1 MWQLYGQD
9 HILRQLEPALSADQ
23 LSHAYL
29 LVGPPHVGKMTLALN
44 LAQSVNCL
52 QGPGAP
58 CGSCTQCSR
67 IAAGHH
73 ADVRIVGV
81 GRREK
86 SPETGGETDGGSGR
100 ADSRADSIEVP
111 RPGQSTVIGINHVR
125 DVLHQVNLKPFEG
138 SRIVVIFDGAE
149 SLSEEAANALLKT
162 LEEPPPQVI
171 ILLLTANEEAL
182 PSTILSRCQRLVL
195 LPLSKEQLAE
205 RLVADHQAGA
215 EEAERLARLSRGC
228 LGWAISALKD
238 PQVLEQQDAELDRLK
253 EACEAG
259 ISLRF
264 GYAAELATLFSRDRE
279 SAIQLLYL
287 WLRWWRDLML
297 IKEGVQEF
305 VTNKDQLTELSLQAT
320 QLTTGG
326 IVQVIKRLVH
336 TIEALEHNA
345 NPRLTLEALMVG
357 LPRVSAQI

>member
-1 MWQLYGQD
+1 MTGD
-9 HILRQLEPALSADQ
+9 H

-44 LAQSVNCL
+44 LAQSLNCL

-81 GRREK
+81 GRRE
-86 SPETGGETDGGSGR
+86 STGGASGETDGGSGP
-100 ADSRADSIEVP
+100 ANSRADSTEFP
-111 RPGQSTVIGINHVR
+111 RTGRSTVIGIDDVR

-138 SRIVVIFDGAE
+138 SWIVVIFDGAE
-149 SLSEEAANALLKT
+149 SLSEDAANALLKT
-162 LEEPPPQVI
+162 LEEPPPQVVV
-171 ILLLTANEEAL
+171 LLLTTNEETL

-195 LPLSKEQLAE
+195 LPMPKEQLAE
-205 RLVADHQAGA
+205 RLVSDHQAGA
-215 EEAERLARLSRGC
+215 GEAERLARLSRGC
-228 LGWAISALKD
+228 LGWAIGAMKN
-238 PQVLEQQDAELDRLK
+238 PQVLEQRQAELDRLK
-253 EACEAG
+253 EACESG
-259 ISLRF
+259 LSLRF
-264 GYAAELATLFSRDRE
+264 GYAGELATLFSRDRE
-279 SAIQLLYL
+279 ATIQLLYL

-305 VTNKDQLTELSLQAT
+305 VTNNDQLNELSLQAT
-320 QLTTGG
+320 QLSTGR
-326 IVQVIKRLVH
+326 IVQVIKSLIH

>member
-1 MWQLYGQD
+1 MWQIYGQD
-9 HILRQLEPALSADQ
+9 HILRQLEPALAGDH

-52 QGPGAP
+52 EGPGVP
-58 CGSCTQCSR
+58 CGACTQCSR

-73 ADVRIVGV
+73 ADVRIVAV
-81 GRREK
+81 GRRDT
-86 SPETGGETDGGSGR
+86 TGESDDGSGR
-100 ADSRADSIEVP
+100 ADTPADSDEAE
-111 RPGQSTVIGINHVR
+111 RPAQSTVIHIDDVR

-149 SLSEEAANALLKT
+149 SLSEAAANALLKT
-162 LEEPPPQVI
+162 LEEPPPQVL
-171 ILLLTANEEAL
+171 ILLLTTNEESL
-182 PSTILSRCQRLVL
+182 PSTVLSRCQRLVL
-195 LPLSKEQLAE
+195 LPLSQIQLAE

-215 EEAERLARLSRGC
+215 EEAQRLARLSRGC
-228 LGWAISALKD
+228 LGWAIGALED
-238 PQVLEQQDAELDRLK
+238 PQVLEQREAELDRLR

-264 GYAAELATLFSRDRE
+264 GYAAELATLFSKDRE
-279 SAIQLLYL
+279 ATIQLLYL

-305 VTNKDQLTELSLQAT
+305 ITNEDQLSELNLQAT
-320 QLTTGG
+320 QLTTGR
-326 IVQVIKRLVH
+326 IVQVIKRVIH
-336 TIEALEHNA
+336 TIEALDHNA
-345 NPRLTLEALMVG
+345 NAKLTLEALMVG
-357 LPRVSAQI
+357 LPRMKAQI

>member
-1 MWQLYGQD
+1 MWQIYGQD
-9 HILRQLEPALSADQ
+9 HILRQLEPALAGDH

-52 QGPGAP
+52 EGPGVP
-58 CGSCTQCSR
+58 CGACTQCSR

-73 ADVRIVGV
+73 ADVRIVAV
-81 GRREK
+81 GRRDT
-86 SPETGGETDGGSGR
+86 TGASDDGSGR
-100 ADSRADSIEVP
+100 AHTPADSDEAA
-111 RPGQSTVIGINHVR
+111 RPAQSTVIHIDGVR

-149 SLSEEAANALLKT
+149 SLSEAAANALLKT
-162 LEEPPPQVI
+162 LEEPPPQVL
-171 ILLLTANEEAL
+171 ILLLTTNEESL
-182 PSTILSRCQRLVL
+182 PSTVLSRCQRLVL
-195 LPLSKEQLAE
+195 LPLSQIQLAE

-215 EEAERLARLSRGC
+215 EEAQRLARLSRGC
-228 LGWAISALKD
+228 LGWAIGALED
-238 PQVLEQQDAELDRLK
+238 PQVLEQREAELDRLR

-264 GYAAELATLFSRDRE
+264 GYAAELATLFSKDRE
-279 SAIQLLYL
+279 ATIQLLYL

-305 VTNKDQLTELSLQAT
+305 ITNEDQLSELNLQAT
-320 QLTTGG
+320 QLTTGR
-326 IVQVIKRLVH
+326 IVQVIKRVIH
-336 TIEALEHNA
+336 TIEALDHNA
-345 NPRLTLEALMVG
+345 NAKLTLEALMVG
-357 LPRVSAQI
+357 LPRMKAQI

>member
-1 MWQLYGQD
+1 MWQLFGQD

-23 LSHAYL
+23 LSYAYL

-58 CGSCTQCSR
+58 CGSCIQCSR

-73 ADVRIVGV
+73 ADVRIVAV
-81 GRREK
+81 ARREK

-100 ADSRADSIEVP
+100 ADSIEVP
-111 RPGQSTVIGINHVR
+111 RPGQSTVIGIDDVR
-125 DVLHQVNLKPFEG
+125 EVLHQVNLKPFEG

-162 LEEPPPQVI
+162 LEEPPPQVVV
-171 ILLLTANEEAL
+171 LLLTANEESL

-215 EEAERLARLSRGC
+215 DEAERLARLSRGC

-238 PQVLEQQDAELDRLK
+238 PPVLEQREAEIDRLK

-259 ISLRF
+259 LSLRF

-287 WLRWWRDLML
+287 WLRWWRDLLL

-305 VTNKDQLTELSLQAT
+305 VANNDQVTELSLQAT
-320 QLTTGG
+320 QLTTGR
-326 IVQVIKRLVH
+326 IVQVIKSLNH
-336 TIEALEHNA
+336 TIEALQHNA

>member
-1 MWQLYGQD
+1 MWQVHGQD
-9 HILRQLEPALSADQ
+9 HILRQLEPALTGDN

-58 CGSCTQCSR
+58 CGNCLQCSR

-73 ADVRIVGV
+73 SDVRIVGV
-81 GRREK
+81 GRRET
-86 SPETGGETDGGSGR
+86 SGETAGGSE
-100 ADSRADSIEVP
+100 RADSIEHR
-111 RPGQSTVIGINHVR
+111 RPGRSTVIGIDDVR

-162 LEEPPPQVI
+162 LEEPPPQVV
-171 ILLLTANEEAL
+171 ILLLTAYEETL
-182 PSTILSRCQRLVL
+182 PSTVLSRCQRLVL
-195 LPLSKEQLAE
+195 LPLSKDQLAE
-205 RLVADHQAGA
+205 KLVAEHQAGP

-238 PQVLEQQDAELDRLK
+238 PQVLEQREAELDRLK

-264 GYAAELATLFSRDRE
+264 SYAAELVTLFSRDRE

-305 VTNKDQLTELSLQAT
+305 VTNNDQLPELSLHAT
-320 QLTTGG
+320 QLTTGR
-326 IVQVIKRLVH
+326 IVQVIKSLVH

-345 NPRLTLEALMVG
+345 NPRLTLEAMMVG

>member
-9 HILRQLEPALSADQ
+9 HILRQLEPALAADH

-58 CGSCTQCSR
+58 CGSCAQCTR
-67 IAAGHH
+67 IASGRH
-73 ADVRIVGV
+73 ADVRIVSV
-81 GRREK
+81 GRRET
-86 SPETGGETDGGSGR
+86 SGETDGGSGR
-100 ADSRADSIEVP
+100 ADSRPESNEVT
-111 RPGQSTVIGINHVR
+111 RQGRSTVIGIDDVR

-162 LEEPPPQVI
+162 LEEPPPQVVV
-171 ILLLTANEEAL
+171 LLLTANEETL
-182 PSTILSRCQRLVL
+182 PATILSRCQRLVL
-195 LPLSKEQLAE
+195 LPLSKEKLAE

-228 LGWAISALKD
+228 PGWAISALKD
-238 PQVLEQQDAELDRLK
+238 PQVLEQREAELDRLK

-259 ISLRF
+259 LALRF

-305 VTNKDQLTELSLQAT
+305 VTNNDQLTELNLQAT
-320 QLTTGG
+320 QLNPGR
-326 IVQVIKRLVH
+326 IVQVIKSLTH

>member
-9 HILRQLEPALSADQ
+9 HILRQLEPALTGDH

-81 GRREK
+81 GRRET
-86 SPETGGETDGGSGR
+86 SGETDGGSGH
-100 ADSRADSIEVP
+100 ADSRADAIEVP
-111 RPGQSTVIGINHVR
+111 RSARSTVIGIDDVR

-162 LEEPPPQVI
+162 LEEPPPQVVV
-171 ILLLTANEEAL
+171 LLLTTNEESL

-205 RLVADHQAGA
+205 RLVADHQARP

-228 LGWAISALKD
+228 LGWAINALKD
-238 PQVLEQQDAELDRLK
+238 PRVLEQREAELDRLK

-259 ISLRF
+259 LSLRF

-279 SAIQLLYL
+279 SAIQLLYV

-297 IKEGVQEF
+297 IKEGDQEF
-305 VTNKDQLTELSLQAT
+305 ITNDDQLTALSLQAT
-320 QLTTGG
+320 QLTIGR
-326 IVQVIKRLVH
+326 IVQVIESLIH

-345 NPRLTLEALMVG
+345 NPRLTLEALMLG
-357 LPRVSAQI
+357 LPRVSAQ

>member
-1 MWQLYGQD
+1 MWQVHGQD
-9 HILRQLEPALSADQ
+9 HILRLLEPALTADH

-81 GRREK
+81 GRRE
-86 SPETGGETDGGSGR
+86 TGGETDGGSGR
-100 ADSRADSIEVP
+100 ADSTEVP
-111 RPGQSTVIGINHVR
+111 RLGRSTVIGIDDVR

-162 LEEPPPQVI
+162 LEEPPPQVV
-171 ILLLTANEEAL
+171 ILLLTTNEETL

-195 LPLSKEQLAE
+195 LPLPKDQLAE
-205 RLVADHQAGA
+205 KLVTDHQAGP

-238 PQVLEQQDAELDRLK
+238 PQVLEQQEAELDRLK

-259 ISLRF
+259 LSLRF

-279 SAIQLLYL
+279 SAIQVLYL

-305 VTNKDQLTELSLQAT
+305 VTNNDQLTELSLQASK
-320 QLTTGG
+320 LTTGR
-326 IVQVIKRLVH
+326 IVQVIKSLIH

-357 LPRVSAQI
+357 LPRVSARI

>member
-1 MWQLYGQD
+1 MWQVQGQD
-9 HILRQLEPALSADQ
+9 HILRQLEPALTRDH

-81 GRREK
+81 GRRET
-86 SPETGGETDGGSGR
+86 SGETDGGSGR
-100 ADSRADSIEVP
+100 PDSRADSIGAA
-111 RPGQSTVIGINHVR
+111 RPARSTVIGIDDVR

-162 LEEPPPQVI
+162 LEEPPPQVVV
-171 ILLLTANEEAL
+171 LLLTTYEEAL

-195 LPLSKEQLAE
+195 LPLAKAQLAE
-205 RLVADHQAGA
+205 RLVGDHQAGA

-238 PQVLEQQDAELDRLK
+238 PRVLEQREAELDRLK

-259 ISLRF
+259 LSLRF

-305 VTNKDQLTELSLQAT
+305 VTNNELTELSLQAT
-320 QLTTGG
+320 QLTTGR
-326 IVQVIKRLVH
+326 IVQVIKSLIH

>member
-9 HILRQLEPALSADQ
+9 HILRQLEPALTRDH

-52 QGPGAP
+52 QGLGAP

-81 GRREK
+81 GRRG
-86 SPETGGETDGGSGR
+86 TGGETDGGSGR
-100 ADSRADSIEVP
+100 ADSIEGP
-111 RPGQSTVIGINHVR
+111 RQGQSTVIGINDVR

-162 LEEPPPQVI
+162 LEEPPPQVVV
-171 ILLLTANEEAL
+171 LLLTTNEETL
-182 PSTILSRCQRLVL
+182 PSTVLSRCQRLVL
-195 LPLSKEQLAE
+195 LPLAKAQLAE
-205 RLVADHQAGA
+205 RLVADHEAEP

-238 PQVLEQQDAELDRLK
+238 PRVLEQREADLARLK

-259 ISLRF
+259 LSLRF

-279 SAIQLLYL
+279 SAFQLLYL

-305 VTNKDQLTELSLQAT
+305 VTNNDQLTELSLQAT
-320 QLTTGG
+320 QLTTGR
-326 IVQVIKRLVH
+326 IVQVIKTLIH

-345 NPRLTLEALMVG
+345 NPRLTLETLMVG
-357 LPRVSAQI
+357 LPRVSA

>member
-9 HILRQLEPALSADQ
+9 HILRQLEPALTGDH

-29 LVGPPHVGKMTLALN
+29 LVGPPHVGKMTLALH

-52 QGPGAP
+52 QGQGIP
-58 CGSCTQCSR
+58 CGSCNQCSR
-67 IAAGHH
+67 IAAGRH
-73 ADVRIVGV
+73 ADVRIVSV
-81 GRREK
+81 GRR
-86 SPETGGETDGGSGR
+86 ETGGETGGGP
-100 ADSRADSIEVP
+100 APTDSRADYTEGP
-111 RPGQSTVIGINHVR
+111 RTGQSTVIHIDDVR

-149 SLSEEAANALLKT
+149 TLSEAAANALLKT

-182 PSTILSRCQRLVL
+182 PSTILSRCRRLVL
-195 LPLSKEQLAE
+195 LPLSKELLAE
-205 RLVADHQAGA
+205 KLVTDHEAGA

-228 LGWAISALKD
+228 LGWAIAAMRD
-238 PQVLEQQDAELDRLK
+238 PQVLEQREAELDRLK

-259 ISLRF
+259 LSLRF
-264 GYAAELATLFSRDRE
+264 GYAAELATLFSRDRD
-279 SAIQLLYL
+279 STIQLLYL

-305 VTNKDQLTELSLQAT
+305 VSNNDQLTELNLQAT
-320 QLTTGG
+320 QLTTGR
-326 IVQVIKRLVH
+326 IVQVIKSLIH

-357 LPRVSAQI
+357 LPRVSAKI

>member
-1 MWQLYGQD
+1 MWQIYGQE
-9 HILRQLEPALSADQ
+9 HILRQLEPALAGDH

-52 QGPGAP
+52 EGPGVP
-58 CGSCTQCSR
+58 CGACTQCSR

-73 ADVRIVGV
+73 ADVRIVAV
-81 GRREK
+81 GRRET
-86 SPETGGETDGGSGR
+86 SGDSDDGSGR
-100 ADSRADSIEVP
+100 ADTRADT
-111 RPGQSTVIGINHVR
+111 RPDTNEAARPAQSTVIHIDDVR

-149 SLSEEAANALLKT
+149 SLSEAAANALLKT
-162 LEEPPPQVI
+162 LEEPPPQVLV
-171 ILLLTANEEAL
+171 LLLTTNEDYL

-195 LPLSKEQLAE
+195 LPLSQIQLAE

-215 EEAERLARLSRGC
+215 EEAARLARLSRGC
-228 LGWAISALKD
+228 LGWAIGALED
-238 PQVLEQQDAELDRLK
+238 PQVLEQREAELDRLR

-259 ISLRF
+259 LSLRF
-264 GYAAELATLFSRDRE
+264 GYATELATLFSKDRE
-279 SAIQLLYL
+279 ATIQLLYL

-305 VTNKDQLTELSLQAT
+305 VTNEDQLSELSLQAT
-320 QLTTGG
+320 QLTTGR
-326 IVQVIKRLVH
+326 IVQVIKSLIH
-336 TIEALEHNA
+336 TIDALDHNA

-357 LPRVSAQI
+357 LPRMKAQI

>member
-1 MWQLYGQD
+1 MWQIYGQD
-9 HILRQLEPALSADQ
+9 HILRLLDPALTADH

-58 CGSCTQCSR
+58 CGGCNQCTR
-67 IAAGHH
+67 IAAGRH
-73 ADVRIVGV
+73 ADVRIVSV
-81 GRREK
+81 GRRK
-86 SPETGGETDGGSGR
+86 TANETASESDGGPGR
-100 ADSRADSIEVP
+100 TDSSEGPRAS
-111 RPGQSTVIGINHVR
+111 QSTVIGIDDVR

-138 SRIVVIFDGAE
+138 SRIVMIFDGAE

-162 LEEPPPQVI
+162 LEEPPPQVMV
-171 ILLLTANEEAL
+171 LLLTANEESL
-182 PSTILSRCQRLVL
+182 PSTIISRCQRLVL
-195 LPLSKEQLAE
+195 LPLSKDQLAE
-205 RLVADHQAGA
+205 RLVSDHQAGT

-228 LGWAISALKD
+228 AGWAISALKD
-238 PQVLEQQDAELDRLK
+238 PQVLEQQEAELGRLQ

-264 GYAAELATLFSRDRE
+264 GYAAELANLFSRDRE

-297 IKEGVQEF
+297 IKEGVQEY
-305 VTNKDQLTELSLQAT
+305 VTNNEQLTELSLQAT
-320 QLTTGG
+320 RLTTGR
-326 IVQVIKRLVH
+326 IVQVIKRLIH